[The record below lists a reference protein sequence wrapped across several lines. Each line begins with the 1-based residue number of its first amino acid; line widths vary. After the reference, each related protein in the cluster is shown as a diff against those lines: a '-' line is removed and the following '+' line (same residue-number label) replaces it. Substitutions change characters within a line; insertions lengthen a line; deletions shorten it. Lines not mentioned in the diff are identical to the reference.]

1 MDTITLIKQAHLG
14 DKKARDKLLIEN
26 TGLIWSVV
34 RRFLNRGHE
43 GEDLFQIGCIGMLK
57 AIDRFDLDYKVA
69 FSTYAVPLITGEIRR
84 FLRDDGIIKIS
95 RTIKENQVKIIGET
109 EKFKEKNKREPTI
122 EEIAKGCNLSK
133 EDVVT
138 AIESLREVESI
149 YRETDS
155 SDGKTTNIIDKI
167 EAENKSEDI
176 VVDKMYVYGTPW
188 SGKHDISKNIQVKLG
203 GIVFLERSKENWINE
218 ISPKEA
224 FALFFRQTVRKL
236 KTEEKMDLALKNVEN
251 VLVSNPIYRMGCNIS
266 DEAVVTAYEKIRR
279 I

>member
-57 AIDRFDLDYKVA
+57 AIDRFDLEYKVA

-109 EKFKEKNKREPTI
+109 EKFKEENKREPTI

-138 AIESLREVESI
+138 AIESLREVDSI

-155 SDGKTTNIIDKI
+155 SDGKATNIIDKI
-167 EAENKSEDI
+167 EDENKSEDI
-176 VVDKMYVYGTPW
+176 VVDKMFVEEILDSLNETERKIIVLRYFQNKTQAQIAEII
-188 SGKHDISKNIQVKLG
+188 GKNQVQVSRMEKKIL
-203 GIVFLERSKENWINE
+203 LNLKE
-218 ISPKEA
+218 K
-224 FALFFRQTVRKL
+224 FFK
-236 KTEEKMDLALKNVEN
+236 
-251 VLVSNPIYRMGCNIS
+251 
-266 DEAVVTAYEKIRR
+266 
-279 I
+279 

>member
-109 EKFKEKNKREPTI
+109 EKFEEKNKREPTI

-176 VVDKMYVYGTPW
+176 VVDKMFVEEILDSLNETERKIIVLRYFQNKTQAQIAELI
-188 SGKHDISKNIQVKLG
+188 GKNQVQVSRMEKKIL
-203 GIVFLERSKENWINE
+203 LNLKE
-218 ISPKEA
+218 K
-224 FALFFRQTVRKL
+224 FFK
-236 KTEEKMDLALKNVEN
+236 
-251 VLVSNPIYRMGCNIS
+251 
-266 DEAVVTAYEKIRR
+266 
-279 I
+279 